1 MSNPIQASLIRYS
14 IPEFKPAW
22 GSIRRG
28 IEKECLRVTP
38 TGHISTRRHPEAL
51 GSALTNP
58 YITTDFSEALLE
70 FITPAYADIQNCL
83 KMLENIHRFSLEN
96 LEDHEMLWVCSMPC
110 PLGPDT
116 DIPLAQYGSSNI
128 GRMKTLYRSG
138 LHHRYGSLM
147 QIVAGLHYNFS
158 MPDAFWEP
166 FKEIC
171 GSRESLKDFKTSRY
185 LTSYA
190 TYFRTAVI

>member
-1 MSNPIQASLIRYS
+1 MSNPIQNSLNRYR
-14 IPEFKPAW
+14 ITEFKPAW
-22 GSIRRG
+22 GNIRRG

-38 TGHISTRRHPEAL
+38 AGQISTRPHPEAL

-70 FITPAYADIQNCL
+70 FITPASAGIQDCL

-96 LEDHEMLWVCSMPC
+96 LEEQEMFWVCSMPC
-110 PLGPDT
+110 PLNPDT
-116 DIPLAQYGSSNI
+116 EIPLAQYGSSNI
-128 GRMKTLYRSG
+128 GRMKTLYRNG

-147 QIVAGLHYNFS
+147 QVVAGLHYNFS

-171 GSRESLKDFKTSRY
+171 GS
-185 LTSYA
+185 
-190 TYFRTAVI
+190 